1 MAASEKRKVNKNSD
15 TIRKDVVVM
24 VIVLLI
30 IAGYIFAECYKATHV
45 DVETIT
51 AVTSTVYDTVE
62 TKALV
67 IRDEHI
73 VNSNGGVVTVACVND
88 GEKVKVNGNIAME
101 FSGEESAKNYSTLKT
116 LHNQLDYYIEL
127 ESKTAG
133 LTTDIET
140 IDKDILNDINSY
152 VRMANTG
159 AAEKLSKYSD
169 DLNDKL
175 TRRQMI
181 IGQKIDFSAVK
192 ENLQGQINAIDANGC
207 NPTGY
212 LATEQSG
219 VFSSYTDGLETA
231 FNYKDVAKLDAATLQ
246 SYIEQAESAQK
257 SSPSFGK
264 LITTYEWYFCAVVN
278 ADDVKGIE
286 NGDKLDVAIKDS
298 DKVIKCQ
305 VVNGAEPELGVDQTV
320 LIMQCS
326 QLDADITSMRLEDI
340 EIRYNSY
347 SGFKVPSSAIHIS
360 DDGKKCVYALVAN
373 QVSQR
378 EGEIIYSTKDYSVF
392 AYDPNNSNSIRFY
405 DQIITK
411 GKDLHDGKVYT

>member
-1 MAASEKRKVNKNSD
+1 MAESEKRKVNKNSD
-15 TIRKDVVVM
+15 SIRKDVVVM

-30 IAGYIFAECYKATHV
+30 IAGYIFVECYKATHV

-51 AVTSTVYDTVE
+51 AVTSTVYDTIE
-62 TKALV
+62 AKALV

-73 VNSNGGVVTVACVND
+73 VNSIDGVVTVACVYD
-88 GEKVKVNGNIAME
+88 GAMVKVNGNIAME
-101 FSGEESAKNYSTLKT
+101 FSSEDNAKNYSALKS
-116 LHNQLDYYIEL
+116 LHNQLDYYVEL

-140 IDKDILNDINSY
+140 IDRDILNDINSY
-152 VRMANTG
+152 VRCANAG
-159 AAEKLSKYSD
+159 SVDKLASYTD

-181 IGQKIDFSAVK
+181 IGQTIDFSAVK
-192 ENLQGQINAIDANGC
+192 GDLQGQINAIDANAC
-207 NPTGY
+207 KPTGY
-212 LATEQSG
+212 LTTEQSG
-219 VFSSYTDGLETA
+219 VFSSYTDGLEAA
-231 FNYKDVAKLDAATLQ
+231 FNYKDVLKLDAAALQ
-246 SYIEQAESAQK
+246 SYIEQAENAQK
-257 SSPSFGK
+257 NTQSFGK

-278 ADDVKGIE
+278 TADIKDIK
-286 NGDKLDVAIKDS
+286 NGSTLDVAIKDS

-305 VVNGAEPELGVDQTV
+305 VVAGAEPELGVEQTV
-320 LIMQCS
+320 LILQSS

-347 SGFKVPSSAIHIS
+347 SGFKVPSSAIHV
-360 DDGKKCVYALVAN
+360 DENGKKCVYALVAN

-392 AYDPNNSNSIRFY
+392 AYDPNNSKSIRFY

>member
-1 MAASEKRKVNKNSD
+1 MAESEKRKVNKNSD
-15 TIRKDVVVM
+15 SIRKDVVVM
-24 VIVLLI
+24 ILVLLI
-30 IAGYIFAECYKATHV
+30 IAGYIFTECYKATHV

-51 AVTSTVYDTVE
+51 AVTSTVYDTIE
-62 TKALV
+62 AKALV

-73 VNSNGGVVTVACVND
+73 VNSNSGAVTVACVDD
-88 GEKVKVNGNIAME
+88 GAKVKVNGHIAME
-101 FSGEESAKNYSTLKT
+101 FSSEDNARSYSALNT

-140 IDKDILNDINSY
+140 IDRDILNDINSY
-152 VRMANTG
+152 VRSANSGTV
-159 AAEKLSKYSD
+159 EKLAAYTD

-181 IGQKIDFSAVK
+181 IGQSIDFSAVK
-192 ENLQGQINAIDANGC
+192 GDLQGQINAIDANAC
-207 NPTGY
+207 KPTGY
-212 LATEQSG
+212 LTAEQSG
-219 VFSSYTDGLETA
+219 VFSSYTDGLEA
-231 FNYKDVAKLDAATLQ
+231 SFNYKDVLTLDAATLQ
-246 SYIEQAESAQK
+246 AYIEQAENVQK
-257 SSPSFGK
+257 NTQSFGK

-278 ADDVKGIE
+278 TADIKGIK
-286 NGDKLDVAIKDS
+286 NGSSLDVAIKDS

-305 VVNGAEPELGVDQTV
+305 VTAGAESELGVEQTV
-320 LIMQCS
+320 LVLQSS

-347 SGFKVPSSAIHIS
+347 SGFKVPSSAIHI
-360 DDGKKCVYALVAN
+360 DENGKKCVYALVAN

-392 AYDPNNSNSIRFY
+392 AYDPNNSKSIRFY

>member
-1 MAASEKRKVNKNSD
+1 MAEAERRKVNKNSD
-15 TIRKDVVVM
+15 SIRKDIVVM

-51 AVTSTVYDTVE
+51 AVTSTVYDSIE

-73 VNSNGGVVTVACVND
+73 INSNSGAVTVACVDD

-101 FSGEESAKNYSTLKT
+101 FSSEENAKNYSTLKT

-140 IDKDILNDINSY
+140 IDKDILNDVNAY

-159 AAEKLSKYSD
+159 ASEKLSAYAD

-192 ENLQGQINAIDANGC
+192 DELQGQINAIDANGC

-212 LATEQSG
+212 LTTEQSG

-231 FNYKDVAKLDAATLQ
+231 FNYKDAEKFDAVTLQ

-257 SSPSFGK
+257 SAQSFGK
-264 LITTYEWYFCAVVN
+264 LITTYEWYFCAVVQ
-278 ADDVKGIE
+278 ADDVKDIK
-286 NGDKLDVAIKDS
+286 NGSKLDVAIKDS

-305 VVNGAEPELGVDQTV
+305 VVAGAEPELGAEQTV

-347 SGFKVPSSAIHIS
+347 SGFKVPANAIHI
-360 DDGKKCVYALVAN
+360 DENGKKCVYALVAN

-378 EGEIIYSTKDYSVF
+378 EGEIIYSTKDYAVF